1 MTDPLFSKQATEPLH
16 VLPPPPPPAARPRQ
30 IGPYQIEVLLESSR
44 ISHLYLARDPKSDTP
59 LLVKVLAP
67 QHRTSPAMLERFFR
81 EAKIIAMTDHSNIVR
96 LLSQG
101 TWDGGIYIAMEF
113 IHGISLRHFITEGA
127 LSEQR
132 IFEIIQSIGHALCH
146 LHAHGI
152 IHRDLKPENI
162 LITESGVVK
171 VIDFGIALITDTHE
185 PDGRTLFIGTPA
197 YMSPEQKKSPE
208 NVSYETDLYAL
219 GVIFYELITGG
230 LSHGVIEFEK
240 VPEHLRPLLKKALA
254 PNVKERYRDIVA
266 LLSDLNQLPKSS
278 GRAVAPISELAKAQ
292 RTLFTKVQLPPSLK
306 TELIQPRLE
315 SAPQLV
321 CHQVLLED
329 KRTISSLLMP
339 LESSARAVI
348 ATSFLAGALNVW
360 QQNLEKGAS
369 LVQMIEELTLLI
381 HALPEKLLFS
391 FALIALDASEDTCIT
406 ASFGKARLWKRRAD
420 GSMEAVGEQLPPL
433 GAARRGEVTFATFNL
448 WDDEAL
454 FAWLD
459 SDTRALPPTLTRF
472 DMPQKQ
478 VERLA
483 QMLGD
488 SAAVFSLAKTH

>member
-1 MTDPLFSKQATEPLH
+1 MTDPLFSKQATEPLSDM
-16 VLPPPPPPAARPRQ
+16 PPPPTPVARPRE

-67 QHRTSPAMLERFFR
+67 QHRTSPDMLERFFR
-81 EAKIIAMTDHSNIVR
+81 EAKIIAMTDHPNIVR

-127 LSEQR
+127 LSEHR
-132 IFEIIQSIGHALCH
+132 ILEIIQSVGHALCH

-162 LITESGVVK
+162 LITESGEVK
-171 VIDFGIALITDTHE
+171 VIDFGIALITDTHQ

-197 YMSPEQKKSPE
+197 YMSPEQKKNPE

-219 GVIFYELITGG
+219 GVIFYELMTGI
-230 LSHGVIEFEK
+230 LSQGVIEFEK
-240 VPEHLRPLLKKALA
+240 VPKHLHPLLRKALA
-254 PNVKERYRDIVA
+254 PNPKERYRDIVA
-266 LLSDLNQLPKSS
+266 LLSDLSRLPKSGGPAAS
-278 GRAVAPISELAKAQ
+278 PISGLAKAQ
-292 RTLFTKVQLPPSLK
+292 RTLLTKVQLPASLK
-306 TELIQPRLE
+306 TELFQPRLE

-329 KRTISSLLMP
+329 KRTINSLLMP
-339 LESSARAVI
+339 LESSARGVI

-360 QQNLEKGAS
+360 QHNLEKGAS
-369 LVQMIEELTLLI
+369 LMQMIEELTLLI

-391 FALIALDASEDTCIT
+391 FALIALDASEDTCIA
-406 ASFGKARLWKRRAD
+406 ASFGQTRLWKRRAD
-420 GSMEAVGEQLPPL
+420 GSLHGIGEQLPPL
-433 GAARRGEVTFATFNL
+433 GAARTSEVTFATFSL

-459 SDTRALPPTLTRF
+459 SDTRAEAPAITKF

-478 VERLA
+478 TERLA
-483 QMLGD
+483 RIASD
-488 SAAVFSLAKTH
+488 SAALFSLTKTH